1 MYWGVVLNILIWIN
15 VIVYIWLVLFSVN
28 SDVMKNEKE

>member
-1 MYWGVVLNILIWIN
+1 MYCRGVLNILIWIN